1 MTHYIVEYLKWDEE
15 RNWAYWEVEACYDK
29 LESAV
34 AYCADKDHDYYNI
47 KAFQE
52 DKLVQEYE
60 PNGEIFEE

>member
-1 MTHYIVEYLKWDEE
+1 MTNYIVEYLKYNKQ
-15 RNWAYWEVEACYDK
+15 RKYAYWEVEACYDK

-52 DKLVQEYE
+52 DKLIQEYE
-60 PNGEIFEE
+60 PNGEMLEE